1 MACVHHS
8 LKKPVSAHLKNKN
21 LKRDVLVKIFQKQIV
36 IKPFLKLYI
45 KMQSA
50 VISLKK
56 KVIFNRKYINF
67 DEIKNGLLWNFKKV
81 SLKW

>member
-8 LKKPVSAHLKNKN
+8 LKKPAHLKNKN

-45 KMQSA
+45 KMQSV
-50 VISLKK
+50 VISLKN
-56 KVIFNRKYINF
+56 VIFNRKYINF
-67 DEIKNGLLWNFKKV
+67 DEIKNGFLWNFKKV
-81 SLKW
+81 NLKW